1 MQILLRH
8 ARKDPPTPGK
18 PGIFALG
25 GSGVL
30 RGLLADSALADV
42 EARIVR
48 ARLRLAS
55 AAEAL
60 QMMQQAFGAYRGV
73 VADLSSEARAAAWSE
88 VSGCLRQF
96 EDHEGF
102 HT

>member
-1 MQILLRH
+1 MSKPIQILLRH

-30 RGLLADSALADV
+30 RGLLAESALADV

-60 QMMQQAFGAYRGV
+60 QMMQQAFGAYRG
-73 VADLSSEARAAAWSE
+73 SSLTSVQKLARPLGRKSAGA
-88 VSGCLRQF
+88 
-96 EDHEGF
+96 
-102 HT
+102 